1 MPNVPSRALC
11 QTRLRTRLRL
21 LPLGLA
27 ILAAAGAGCS
37 WEWAHRIY
45 PLPFYDTGVRVE
57 GAPDQ
62 IGASDDPVAVLPF
75 TFEQE
80 DNAERREAVGV
91 LRERVHRALGRLRSF
106 EVMPLAEVDR
116 RLEAAGIGRPEL
128 AQLPPQALGSVTGA
142 RRVLYGHVKRTRNLT
157 FYLYSHTV
165 YEGTFRLLD
174 APAGEL
180 LWFGRL
186 WEGRRA
192 GLFVE
197 AFFADM
203 FLSQPK
209 NKKLPDAYGRVA
221 DRMVS
226 KLVATIPEPLT
237 PTGLAPE
244 LR

>member
-1 MPNVPSRALC
+1 MPNLLSRTRR
-11 QTRLRTRLRL
+11 QPRLRVRPSL

-27 ILAAAGAGCS
+27 ILAAAAGCS

-45 PLPFYDTGVRVE
+45 PLPFYDTGVRVK
-57 GAPDQ
+57 GAPDR
-62 IGASDDPVAVLPF
+62 IGASDDPLAVLPF

-80 DNAERREAVGV
+80 DNAERREAVAV

-106 EVMPLAEVDR
+106 KVMPLAEVDR
-116 RLEAAGIGRPEL
+116 RLEAAGIARAEL
-128 AQLPPQALGSVTGA
+128 AKLPSQALASVTGA

-157 FYLYSHTV
+157 FYIYSHTV

-174 APAGEL
+174 APSGDL
-180 LWFGRL
+180 LWSGRL
-186 WEGRRA
+186 WEGRRG
-192 GLFVE
+192 GLFVDL
-197 AFFADM
+197 FFMDM
-203 FLSQPK
+203 FLTEPK
-209 NKKLPDAYGRVA
+209 NRKLPDAYERVA